1 MDQVVSLK
9 VLETVLPEFCW
20 RIEELVQKRKSA
32 ELASCKTLETD
43 QS

>member
-9 VLETVLPEFCW
+9 VLETVLPEICW
-20 RIEELVQKRKSA
+20 RIEELVQSAKA